1 MDYKVNNLKEKIYKD
16 FIRGV
21 YGKPKIPSDSEVMEK
36 LQEITEIDYI
46 PITSK
51 DRMSS
56 LNISGVTKKFSDIID
71 DIDVLFDSVE
81 SESRDVLDQLT
92 DSLKEN
98 NGAKRELRRVRERA
112 NDIIDGKL
120 GEDYLEYNFTESFDD
135 VGNIDILRSNPINTD
150 AGIFTIGDNS
160 NKLLTL
166 YHYMKRKIEFNVIE
180 FYGRVTD
187 YGYIGD
193 TDAAAILDK
202 EDPRSL
208 TYRVQTNK
216 PGRMRTVFSLQLRAD
231 GRAEKINSVGISVD
245 STMTGGKIR
254 LYYQKDYK
262 WQDVPTISIQDIKGD
277 NVVFTFKEVEATH
290 IKFEFIKDV
299 PDVPD
304 TNEYYFIIHEVAI
317 AKSTTRKTATLY
329 SKPIVVQSYSTEP
342 AIIGGLS
349 CVIDADIPDE
359 CEAKVYVAQ
368 DVLISGSFQDE
379 NGVSVYPDSIDA
391 VNFSPT
397 ASGTVF
403 LSDMWA
409 RTGTISGISQYQ
421 GIDFDWKEIKPS
433 KSFGDVVPERIEFN
447 NTTQKKKL
455 DNSIFSIVDW
465 YLFGD
470 DDYTGPWPQY
480 TGYGDWFMSG
490 WCNADNP
497 WWDPYLKDLVESG
510 ALVSGVDVGELVW
523 GAGYPIEMV
532 EDTEGNIDPLI
543 TGNAAYSGQWLG
555 LGTGYP
561 WNYYREDVD
570 RTLRFGDYGRAFNG
584 WWRPYAEAVTPN
596 GISTA
601 FNVSGALG
609 SQYITTTP
617 DFYFNGIKFYQIYK
631 FSKAET
637 IIDPSI
643 KLYTFQ
649 ERPVGKNN
657 DYYPHNFVWRYKSSW
672 ITETDTRLDQKDP
685 VRALSGSFENYRLTL
700 PTLSGNEEYIVEGI
714 TELRKHNSNVVF
726 SDEDYEIVRNIS
738 GQITGISLAPLTDNY
753 PHLVPSGN
761 SFDYVYNYRI
771 RNRYLSTWTAFAVVS
786 PGIQGEITFDNPN
799 INGKDEKILKSVVA
813 ENLDDGGLVESEDL
827 SDTLNI
833 VLDASNSTTNKHFK
847 LTIYCAS
854 DEDTGF
860 SAKSGSSRATHWIPS
875 VERGVMSVNPG
886 IKIVPRLE
894 RLRVVDI
901 ASLLYDTPMNN
912 DRRCALIT
920 NAIGEKLLVVKTP
933 SKDIFPGHYFQN
945 ETKQYA
951 YDPRVV
957 IKNNGHWIRRAN
969 VKSGPLYQDIIYTTG
984 SASGKIY
991 DPWREQDV
999 TWNDGYQLGEF
1010 LNTVDSGIY
1019 PNHSTYG
1026 YSINIDAAR
1035 DVQWVDTLFPDDID
1049 LRAPV
1054 VASGKVGTSEWENW
1068 IKSDPALSGTSYNQY
1083 LSNLDEYGVGFYFV
1097 NTVVSNKGFL
1107 YYPTAENLP
1116 TFYSISFRSAKE
1128 TSEVN
1133 KRFLYKVELSSDGK
1147 SKLAPKI
1154 RSVRFKVNK
1163 VD

>member
-1 MDYKVNNLKEKIYKD
+1 MDYKINNLKEKIYKE

-21 YGKPKIPSDSEVMEK
+21 YGNPKIPSEKEVMEK
-36 LQEITEIDYI
+36 LEEITELDYI
-46 PITSK
+46 PITPK
-51 DRMSS
+51 ERMSE
-56 LNISGVTKKFSDIID
+56 LNISDITSKFSNIID

-81 SESRDVLDQLT
+81 AESRDVLDQLT
-92 DSLKEN
+92 HSLKEN
-98 NGAKRELRRVRERA
+98 NGTRRELRRVRERA
-112 NDIIDGKL
+112 NDIITGKL
-120 GEDYLEYNFTESFDD
+120 GEEYLEYNFTESFDD
-135 VGNIDILRSNPINTD
+135 VGNIDVLRSNPVNTD
-150 AGIFTIGDNS
+150 AGVFTIGDDS

-166 YHYMKRKIEFNVIE
+166 YHYMKRKIEFNVVE

-193 TDAAAILDK
+193 TDAGAILDK

-231 GRAEKINSVGISVD
+231 GRAEKINSVGMSLD
-245 STMTGGKIR
+245 STMTGGKVR
-254 LYYQKDYK
+254 LYYQKEYK
-262 WQDVPTISIQDIKGD
+262 WKDVPTINVQDIKGD
-277 NVVFTFKEVEATH
+277 SVVFTFTEVEATH
-290 IKFEFIKDV
+290 IKFEFIKDG

-317 AKSTTRKTATLY
+317 AKSTTRNTATLY
-329 SKPIVVQSYSTEP
+329 SKPIIIQSYSNEP
-342 AIIGGLS
+342 VIIGNLS
-349 CVIDADIPDE
+349 CVIDGDIPDE

-368 DVLISGSFQDE
+368 DVLISGSFQDD
-379 NGVSVYPDSIDA
+379 NGNSVYPDSINA

-397 ASGTVF
+397 ATGTVF

-409 RTGTISGISQYQ
+409 KAETVSGITQYQ
-421 GIDFDWKEIKPS
+421 GVDFDWKDIKPS
-433 KSFGDVVPERIEFN
+433 KSFGDVVPEKIEFN

-455 DNSIFSIVDW
+455 DNTIFSIADW

-490 WCNADNP
+490 WCNVDNP

-510 ALVSGVDVGELVW
+510 VLVSGVDVGELVF
-523 GAGYPIEMV
+523 GSGYDFDRV
-532 EDTEGNIDPLI
+532 EPDYGSIDPAI
-543 TGNAAYSGQWLG
+543 TGHALYSGQWLG
-555 LGTGYP
+555 LGNGYP

-584 WWRPYAEAVTPN
+584 WWRPYSEAVTPT
-596 GISTA
+596 GINSA
-601 FNVSGALG
+601 FTESGVFDT
-609 SQYITTTP
+609 QYITTNP

-637 IIDPSI
+637 ILDPSI

-657 DYYPHNFVWRYKSSW
+657 DYYPHNFIWKYKSDW
-672 ITETDTRLDQKDP
+672 ITDTDTRLNETDESNS
-685 VRALSGSFENYRLTL
+685 LSDSFENYKLTL
-700 PTLSGNEEYIVEGI
+700 PTLSDNEEYIGDGVI
-714 TELRKHNSNVVF
+714 ELRKHNSNVVF
-726 SDEDYEIVRNIS
+726 SDQDYEIIRNS
-738 GQITGISLAPLTDNY
+738 NGKVTGISLAPLADNY
-753 PHLVPSGN
+753 PHLSPSGN

-771 RNRYLSTWTAFAVVS
+771 QNRYLSTWTAFAIVS
-786 PGIQGEITFDNPN
+786 PGIRGEITFDNPN
-799 INGKDEKILKSVVA
+799 INGRDEKILKSVVA
-813 ENLDDGGLVESEDL
+813 ENLDDEGLIESEGID
-827 SDTLNI
+827 DKLNI

-854 DEDTGF
+854 DEATGF
-860 SAKSGSSRATHWIPS
+860 SAKSGTSDTSHWIPS

-894 RLRVVDI
+894 RLRVVNI

-920 NAIGEKLLVVKTP
+920 NAVGEKILVVKTP
-933 SKDIFPGHYFQN
+933 SKDIFPGHYFEN
-945 ETKQYA
+945 ETRQYK
-951 YDPRVV
+951 YNSRIV
-957 IKNNGHWIRRAN
+957 IQNKGHWIRRASTDN
-969 VKSGPLYQDIIYTTG
+969 GSNDIIYTTG
-984 SASGKIY
+984 SASGKVY
-991 DPWREQDV
+991 DIWGEQDI
-999 TWNDGYQLGEF
+999 TWNEGYQLGEF
-1010 LNTVDSGIY
+1010 ANTIPSGIY

-1026 YSINIDAAR
+1026 YPINVNATPE
-1035 DVQWVDTLFPDDID
+1035 VQWVDTLYSGDLD
-1049 LRAPV
+1049 LRSPLLV
-1054 VASGKVGTSEWENW
+1054 SGKVGTTEWEDW
-1068 IKSDPALSGTSYNQY
+1068 IKSDPELSGSSYLAY
-1083 LSNLDEYGVGFYFV
+1083 LNNKFKTGIGYYSV
-1097 NTVVSNKGFL
+1097 NTTIPNRGFL

-1128 TSEVN
+1128 TSEIN
-1133 KRFLYKVELSSDGK
+1133 KRFVYKIQLSSDGK
-1147 SKLAPKI
+1147 NKLAPKI